1 MMHAEGLLKGHK
13 LALDSSLMDAN
24 AAMRSI
30 VRKDTNETYSGYV
43 ERLASASGEPA
54 VTRSEQARFDKKR
67 EKRTTSNADWA
78 STTDPEAKIA
88 KMKDGRTHLAY
99 KPEHAVDIDS
109 GAIIAATVNP
119 ADSSDH
125 STATNTLVQV
135 TENLEHIELS
145 SSGFTV
151 VADKGYHSEAVIAGC
166 VAAEIK
172 TCIAVPQRRGKRN
185 WKQAT
190 EHARTAITRNRRRVA
205 SEYGKRLL
213 RKRGE
218 TVERSFA
225 HLLNTGRMRRS
236 HLRGLKNVE
245 KRYLIQACAYNLG
258 LMMRKLIGFGTPRGL
273 GAAAAALVRV
283 LCALWQL
290 LAALVLRPKVAIR
303 TNSNND
309 AETRRISDAGT
320 APGALYENAT

>member
-1 MMHAEGLLKGHK
+1 MSMGRTKQQQGAFWVESQSLRGPGHPFFERLNRVLFAHDFDRKVEALCADSYADRHGRPSIPPGVYFRMLMVGYFEGIDSERGIAWRCQDSSSLKSFIGIDLGQPSPDHSTLSVIRRRLPADIFQEVFKAVLAMMHAEGLLKGHK

-125 STATNTLVQV
+125 STATSTLVQV

-151 VADKGYHSEAVIAGC
+151 VADKGYHAQSA
-166 VAAEIK
+166 
-172 TCIAVPQRRGKRN
+172 P
-185 WKQAT
+185 
-190 EHARTAITRNRRRVA
+190 
-205 SEYGKRLL
+205 
-213 RKRGE
+213 RGE
-218 TVERSFA
+218 
-225 HLLNTGRMRRS
+225 
-236 HLRGLKNVE
+236 
-245 KRYLIQACAYNLG
+245 
-258 LMMRKLIGFGTPRGL
+258 
-273 GAAAAALVRV
+273 
-283 LCALWQL
+283 
-290 LAALVLRPKVAIR
+290 
-303 TNSNND
+303 
-309 AETRRISDAGT
+309 
-320 APGALYENAT
+320 